1 MQAGGTEEAPNE
13 SIESR
18 QAHQV
23 KVQAGEEVSNLPN
36 ESVDAGTNRPEETV
50 AGEAPTL
57 DVTSP
62 IIEEQLRDEYWS
74 RVEETLKGNLSS
86 RFRL

>member
-13 SIESR
+13 SIGSR

-23 KVQAGEEVSNLPN
+23 KVQAGEEVSNLAN
-36 ESVDAGTNRPEETV
+36 ERVDAGTNRPEETV
-50 AGEAPTL
+50 AGEAP
-57 DVTSP
+57 VTSP